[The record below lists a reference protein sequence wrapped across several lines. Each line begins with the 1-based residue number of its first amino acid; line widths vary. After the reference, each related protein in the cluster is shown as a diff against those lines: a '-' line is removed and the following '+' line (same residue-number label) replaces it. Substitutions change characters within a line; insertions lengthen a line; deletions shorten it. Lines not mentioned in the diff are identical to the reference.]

1 MESKLDSKKR
11 TAAKAVILGMSADN
25 VKNVRDLLCENSITV
40 DELSEWLEDSE
51 FLEYVYQIA
60 GCYAVLE
67 APSVWRSLLKEVF
80 SGDTKA
86 IKLYFQICGRKDRD
100 TDAVTAATMAESIL
114 CEPDILSLRKELFE
128 DAE

>member
-67 APSVWRSLLKEVF
+67 APSVWRSLLKEAF
-80 SGDTKA
+80 NGDTKA
-86 IKLYFQICGRKDRD
+86 IKLYFELCGKKDRD
-100 TDAVTAATMAESIL
+100 TDAVTAATMADL